1 MENSTFDHTTD
12 VLVIGSGAGALTAAI
27 RAHDEGSSVLV
38 IEKTDM
44 FGGTSA
50 MSGGVLWLPNSPL
63 ITDAGGQ
70 DSEKEAKGYM
80 QSVINE
86 PALAEKI
93 DAYVDSIPPF
103 IDFMHANTHLRF
115 NVLPNFP
122 DMYPD
127 NPDFKM
133 HRCHESQPF
142 DAKVLGTE
150 ELLKLRAQ
158 HPQTALWGLIGW
170 TCTESLILQ
179 ARGKGWLQVAASM
192 VMRYVLDLPW
202 RFKSKR
208 DRRLVLGGALIGALR
223 LSMLDRKIPLWLS
236 TAADELLIEDG
247 RVIGISAH
255 KDGQTIRIRANK
267 AVILA
272 SGGFEKNN
280 TMRQRYLAKPT
291 DAAWT
296 AGSPGNTGEMIEA
309 GEKLGAKLGF
319 MDEGWW
325 GPTITLPGE
334 PQARMLIIEKNL
346 PGSILVNKVGERF
359 VNESSSYTKVYRGIM
374 EANQPGKETVPAYL
388 IFDVNYRARYPFGPM
403 LPKTFQPDWAV
414 SNVAKQEIK
423 KAGSIRELAEK
434 LGIDPANLEQT
445 VGKMNDY
452 ARTGKDL
459 DFQRGDATYDQYY
472 GDQDVKPNCCL
483 GPIDS
488 APYYGVKVY
497 PGELGTKGGLMTDA
511 QARVQSE
518 SGGTIPGLYAI
529 GNCSA
534 SVMGTTYP
542 ASGATLGPAMVFGY
556 VAGAAAAQEEKQKAS
571 DPDEPLSTA
580 STSA

>member
-1 MENSTFDHTTD
+1 M
-12 VLVIGSGAGALTAAI
+12 GSGAGALTAAI
-27 RAHDEGSSVLV
+27 RAHYEGASVLV
-38 IEKTDM
+38 IEKTELL
-44 FGGTSA
+44 GGTSA

-63 ITDAGGQ
+63 IASAGGQ

-80 QSVINE
+80 HSVINE
-86 PALAEKI
+86 PALAHKI
-93 DAYVDSIPPF
+93 DAYVDNIPPF
-103 IDFMHANTHLRF
+103 IDFLHSKTHVRF
-115 NVLPNFP
+115 EVLANFP

-127 NPDFKM
+127 NADFKM

-142 DAKVLGTE
+142 NAKVLGD
-150 ELLKLRAQ
+150 ELQKIRPQ
-158 HPQTALWGLIGW
+158 HPQTSLWGLIGW
-170 TCTESLILQ
+170 TATESLILQ
-179 ARGKGWLQVAASM
+179 ARGKGWWWVATSM
-192 VMRYVLDLPW
+192 VARYMLDLPW

-208 DRRLVLGGALIGALR
+208 DRRLVLGGALVGALR
-223 LSMLDRKIPLWLS
+223 RSMLERNMPLWLN
-236 TAADELLIEDG
+236 TAATELLVEDG
-247 RVIGISAH
+247 RVIGISAR
-255 KDGQTIRIRANK
+255 KDGQNVKIRANK

-280 TMRQRYLAKPT
+280 AMRQRYLAKPT

-309 GEKLGAKLGF
+309 GEKLGAELAF

-346 PGSILVNKVGERF
+346 PGSILVNKIGERF

-374 EANQPGKETVPAYL
+374 AANQPGKETVPAYL
-388 IFDVNYRARYPFGPM
+388 IFDANYRARYPFGPM

-414 SNVAKQEIK
+414 SKVAKQEIK
-423 KAGSIRELAEK
+423 KAATIRELAEK
-434 LGIDPANLEQT
+434 LDIDPANLEQT
-445 VGKMNDY
+445 VSKMNDY

-511 QARVQSE
+511 QARVQNS
-518 SGGTIPGLYAI
+518 SGKTIQGLYAI

-556 VAGAAAAQEEKQKAS
+556 VAGAAAAQEEEHKANAS
-571 DPDEPLSTA
+571 VGPLSTA